1 MVIEKEG
8 PEAPVSEFF
17 SELRVS
23 SLLVVKASAN
33 EFLPF
38 RERSS
43 LIVAV
48 QVFKNGIDNCNDFA
62 SKPAVDVFARCVVI
76 IIVRVSQIVSPFLKK
91 ARSRSRP
98 PE

>member
-1 MVIEKEG
+1 MI
-8 PEAPVSEFF
+8 EFF

-38 RERSS
+38 RVRRP

-76 IIVRVSQIVSPFLKK
+76 IIVRVSQIVSPFPKK
-91 ARSRSRP
+91 RGAEAAP
-98 PE
+98 LNEY

>member
-1 MVIEKEG
+1 MIE
-8 PEAPVSEFF
+8 FL

-23 SLLVVKASAN
+23 SLLIVKASAN

-43 LIVAV
+43 LIIAV

-76 IIVRVSQIVSPFLKK
+76 IIVRVSHVVSPFLKK
-91 ARSRSRP
+91 RGAEAAP
-98 PE
+98 LNEC